1 MKDPAPTFGAL
12 GALIK
17 WMGLS
22 GMGFGFFGSIVA
34 VWSVI
39 EADVIGL
46 RRDLLATQVGKAALA
61 LLLGCMFFVLA
72 GASLVLIS
80 RPLLRVRA
88 DGERPPRWPSWLARA
103 LFGYSAGCLAV
114 AVILLLELAG
124 RLSGGVV
131 AGLVTYCVMAGGGL
145 LIASWGM
152 KRFIEVP

>member
-1 MKDPAPTFGAL
+1 VKDPAPTFGVL

-22 GMGFGFFGSIVA
+22 GMGFGFFGSAVA
-34 VWSVI
+34 VWSVV
-39 EADVIGL
+39 EADVFGL

-72 GASLVLIS
+72 GAGLVLIS
-80 RPLLRVRA
+80 RPLLRIRTDGQRA
-88 DGERPPRWPSWLARA
+88 PRWPAWLARV

-124 RLSGGVV
+124 RASGRVV
-131 AGLVTYCVMAGGGL
+131 AGLVAYCVMVGGGL
-145 LIASWGM
+145 LVASWGM
-152 KRFIEVP
+152 RRFVEVN